1 MSIMF
6 GEEEEPK
13 TADRVCYVPADC
25 ANCGR
30 QRLELFVGEDEKAV
44 GIQCEKC
51 GLRWPLGSANG
62 SYTGNIYGDWE
73 ID

>member
-1 MSIMF
+1 MSTMF

-13 TADRVCYVPADC
+13 TADLAGYVAADC

-30 QRLELFVGEDEKAV
+30 QRLELFVNKEKAV

-51 GLRWPLGSANG
+51 LMRWPLDSKSGA
-62 SYTGNIYGDWE
+62 YTGNTYGDWE